1 MKNSKSSEITGS
13 DMKAAVNLVVSNRF
27 GIHARPAAL
36 LVKTAS
42 MFKADVTIEK
52 GDMKVSGKS
61 IMGLM
66 TLEAGFGCT
75 VRIVAAGE
83 DAVKTLE
90 AIRKLFEQ
98 KFFEE

>member
-1 MKNSKSSEITGS
+1 ME
-13 DMKAAVNLVVSNRF
+13 LVVANRF

-36 LVKTAS
+36 LVKTVS
-42 MFKADVTIEK
+42 MFKSDVTVEK

-61 IMGLM
+61 IMGVM

-75 VRIVAAGE
+75 VRIIAAGE
-83 DAVKTLE
+83 DAVKALE

>member
-1 MKNSKSSEITGS
+1 MKDKKGAGITGS
-13 DMKAAVNLVVSNRF
+13 ETKACVDLKVSNRY
-27 GIHARPAAL
+27 GLHARPAAL

-42 MFKADVTIEK
+42 LFKADVTVEK

-75 VRIVAAGE
+75 VRIVADGV
-83 DAVKTLE
+83 DAIKTLE
-90 AIRKLFEQ
+90 ALQKLFEQ